1 MRHGRQSCCVPVG
14 PDLRILQCH
23 IACTHNG
30 LSKVSDTMVN
40 MVTVSIVVTLFT
52 RPQGLDRLAESF
64 QAMKLVEDRQTEKL

>member
-1 MRHGRQSCCVPVG
+1 MDCANIVSPTFLNLAKDRS
-14 PDLRILQCH
+14 DSWSSY
-23 IACTHNG
+23 

-64 QAMKLVEDRQTEKL
+64 LGKE